1 MRAIILYSLF
11 AVAAIATPIA
21 IELEGGKQL
30 DKRGT
35 DNVIADV
42 VKALLTFGAFIWG
55 GGIISKRA
63 INFYFEKKAKLDADN
78 RANNMR
84 MDTAIRKVQST
95 SSAEKKRAAEM
106 ADMPEAEALMDDVD

>member
-1 MRAIILYSLF
+1 MRTVILYSLF

-21 IELEGGKQL
+21 IELKGGKHL
-30 DKRGT
+30 EKRGT
-35 DNVIADV
+35 DAVIADV

-55 GGIISKRA
+55 GGIISRRA
-63 INFYFEKKAKLDADN
+63 INFYFEKKAKLDAEK

-84 MDTAIRKVQST
+84 MNAAIRT

-106 ADMPEAEALMDDVD
+106 EEISDFETLMDDVD